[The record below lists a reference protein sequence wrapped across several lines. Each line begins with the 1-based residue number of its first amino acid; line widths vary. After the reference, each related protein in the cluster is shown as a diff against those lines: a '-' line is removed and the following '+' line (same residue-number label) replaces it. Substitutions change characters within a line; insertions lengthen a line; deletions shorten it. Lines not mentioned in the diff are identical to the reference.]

1 MKKTNFFLTGLAAI
15 TLTACGSL
23 GSSTTGSTGGSI
35 LGDIIGAT
43 VNGET
48 IGNAIGSVLGLDK
61 VQENALYG
69 TWSYNG
75 PGCAST
81 SENALAKAGGEVAA
95 TEVRQKLKTQ
105 YDKLGFT
112 RSNTWI
118 TLNKDHSFS
127 AKIDGKSFNG
137 TFTFDQQNQQ
147 LKLNGL
153 LLNLT
158 AYTKRTTTGM
168 AVLFESKKILSL
180 LQTLATMSGNSTA
193 TVIGDISKNYDG
205 VRIGFDLKK

>member
-1 MKKTNFFLTGLAAI
+1 MKKTNFFLTSLAAI

-75 PGCAST
+75 PGCAFT

-105 YDKLGFT
+105 YDALA
-112 RSNTWI
+112 SA
-118 TLNKDHSFS
+118 FS
-127 AKIDGKSFNG
+127 EVKAQPGP
-137 TFTFDQQNQQ
+137 
-147 LKLNGL
+147 L
-153 LLNLT
+153 
-158 AYTKRTTTGM
+158 
-168 AVLFESKKILSL
+168 
-180 LQTLATMSGNSTA
+180 
-193 TVIGDISKNYDG
+193 
-205 VRIGFDLKK
+205 

>member
-1 MKKTNFFLTGLAAI
+1 MENLYRDYLNN
-15 TLTACGSL
+15 
-23 GSSTTGSTGGSI
+23 
-35 LGDIIGAT
+35 IGQGCP
-43 VNGET
+43 VNET

-75 PGCAST
+75 PGCAFT

-158 AYTKRTTTGM
+158 AYTKRTTTC
-168 AVLFESKKILSL
+168 VPSDTISRQSSLSHL
-180 LQTLATMSGNSTA
+180 TMSNSCA
-193 TVIGDISKNYDG
+193 ASWRARVNCLSR
-205 VRIGFDLKK
+205 V